1 MLLLNRERRL
11 NAEHAIRA
19 RSSSSNRTRPRTVSG
34 EGVAPAAQKLRTVK
48 TMAKT
53 KTYTVTYER
62 DEKGLWLAHVRGLA
76 GCHTQ
81 GRTIAQARERIREAI
96 SLFDEHANKA
106 QLEDDVRLPSDVS
119 RLVSAQRSAR
129 SEQEVAEAK
138 LRTLNVRA
146 ARALTKQVGLSL
158 RDAGELLGASQES
171 VRQWVEAS

>member
-1 MLLLNRERRL
+1 MR
-11 NAEHAIRA
+11 
-19 RSSSSNRTRPRTVSG
+19 
-34 EGVAPAAQKLRTVK
+34 
-48 TMAKT
+48 TMAKA

-62 DEKGLWLAHVRGLA
+62 DEKGLWVAHVKGIA

-81 GRTIAQARERIREAI
+81 GRTIAQARDRIREALA
-96 SLFDEHANKA
+96 LFDEHADKA
-106 QLEDDVRLPSDVS
+106 RLEDDVRLPSDVN

-129 SEQEVAEAK
+129 TKQEAVEAE
-138 LRTLNVRA
+138 LRALNVKA

>member
-1 MLLLNRERRL
+1 M
-11 NAEHAIRA
+11 
-19 RSSSSNRTRPRTVSG
+19 
-34 EGVAPAAQKLRTVK
+34 VK
-48 TMAKT
+48 M

-62 DEKGLWLAHVRGLA
+62 DEKGLWVANVRGIA

-81 GRTIAQARERIREAI
+81 GRTIAQARDRIREALA
-96 SLFDEHANKA
+96 LFDEHADTA
-106 QLEDDVRLPSDVS
+106 RLEDDVRLPNNVN

-129 SEQEVAEAK
+129 SKQEAMEAE
-138 LRTLNVRA
+138 LRALNVKA